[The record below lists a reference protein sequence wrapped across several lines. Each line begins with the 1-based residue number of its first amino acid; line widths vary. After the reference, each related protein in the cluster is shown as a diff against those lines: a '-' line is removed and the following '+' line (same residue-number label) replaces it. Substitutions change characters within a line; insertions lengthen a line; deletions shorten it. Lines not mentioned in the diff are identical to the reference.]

1 MPRSAPCALTHKVK
15 CTYGSCSTPVILNCL
30 TLWRHSNLGCF
41 ETQGPA
47 RYLKHGSV
55 LKRMQAAS
63 PSPALRLCG
72 CTRGYRRAVPQPLRA
87 FPLPPGSD
95 KMRSQPLN
103 VPVLRKGTLEI
114 APKIKESIYPHD
126 CSAEKAIS
134 IVCWWSIRSM
144 RQGACWLAP
153 AELAVLLVEF
163 CFNLMKYC
171 ACIQRWWGRFVN
183 SLPLLGWLK
192 DFFLPF
198 TQPFLFLLKS
208 VAVDKRY
215 GYCKKHK
222 EKKAVNLVCISSP
235 EKAVFYAGK
244 RRASGLAGVGWE
256 LTIYGPV
263 GWAPCSGPVHRH
275 LHLPVQ
281 IKLRRANVGI

>member
-1 MPRSAPCALTHKVK
+1 MSSRVFKVK
-15 CTYGSCSTPVILNCL
+15 CVYVKWQKPFFQSKAGEGSTRRAPACTQALQHRLLRWVQRAVHGSCCCKRAEQGTKELGAQQQRCPGQHRVRSLTSQVHVPFCSTPVILNCL

-47 RYLKHGSV
+47 RYLKHGFV

-114 APKIKESIYPHD
+114 ASEIKEGIYPHD

-134 IVCWWSIRSM
+134 IVC
-144 RQGACWLAP
+144 
-153 AELAVLLVEF
+153 
-163 CFNLMKYC
+163 
-171 ACIQRWWGRFVN
+171 
-183 SLPLLGWLK
+183 
-192 DFFLPF
+192 
-198 TQPFLFLLKS
+198 
-208 VAVDKRY
+208 
-215 GYCKKHK
+215 
-222 EKKAVNLVCISSP
+222 
-235 EKAVFYAGK
+235 
-244 RRASGLAGVGWE
+244 
-256 LTIYGPV
+256 
-263 GWAPCSGPVHRH
+263 
-275 LHLPVQ
+275 
-281 IKLRRANVGI
+281 